1 MKPIVIIAMVIVLL
15 IPINVVFGIESF
27 VDTTMNQYTKNGLI
41 PIIQTLQFMMQ
52 WELKNQI

>member
-15 IPINVVFGIESF
+15 IPINVVFVIESF
-27 VDTTMNQYTKNGLI
+27 VDTTMKKNTKNGLI

-52 WELKNQI
+52 WGLKNQI